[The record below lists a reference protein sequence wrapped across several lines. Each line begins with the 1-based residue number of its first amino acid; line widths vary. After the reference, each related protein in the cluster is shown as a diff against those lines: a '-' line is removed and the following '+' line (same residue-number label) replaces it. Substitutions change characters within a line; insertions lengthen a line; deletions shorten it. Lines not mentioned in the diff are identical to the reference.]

1 MKKDCGYPQ
10 SLKIKVFSSWNRYK
24 P

>member
-10 SLKIKVFSSWNRYK
+10 SLKIKVF
-24 P
+24 